1 MRWPTATQKSS
12 SFGLMGY
19 VPNEAQEVIHART
32 PTVLQI
38 VGAEGAGK
46 SHVTAAEITV
56 CVPWSKLIYIIGQ
69 MYENTH
75 KEFDYL
81 VENLLAL
88 KALDL
93 RKVSQPKQGEW
104 ELITRTGCKIT
115 TLSVMNGARKVIAR
129 GEEPDVFALT
139 EAGIIDSFSV
149 LFASVRRATRAAGR
163 VILSGT
169 LQDSFG
175 WYASLVDELTPTDN
189 AWQGQTYSLPAWTNT
204 ILYPGGRNDP
214 EIKRLESILPEDE
227 FSRTVAAERVPSR
240 ALIFPEFSYA
250 ANVRPCPFD
259 PSLPVHLWI
268 DPGYYPSAYAVIPVQ
283 FHGPEVWQI
292 DEVYLHHHYHKQV
305 INVCRGATRD
315 TPAKP
320 WWGNVA
326 RIVKDEASKQHHA
339 DESGAEIWH
348 NETGFTI
355 HSQYIG
361 VAAGIARH
369 RSFLSPT
376 PRLFHDP
383 KCKQTLNEYKLYKRR
398 TDRDGNPTSDEP
410 IDVDN
415 HAMKAIAY
423 GLVDRFGFV
432 DNRRPSLA
440 GMVAQGSA
448 KGWAA
453 K

>member
-1 MRWPTATQKSS
+1 MRWPNLSQKKI
-12 SFGLMGY
+12 SFNQMGY
-19 VPNEAQEVIHART
+19 TPNDAQMPIHERT

-46 SHVTAAEITV
+46 SHVTAAEITA

-93 RKVSQPKQGEW
+93 RKISQPKQGEW
-104 ELITRTGCKIT
+104 EMTTRTGCKII

-149 LFASVRRATRAAGR
+149 ILASVRRATRAAGR

-169 LQDSFG
+169 LQNNFG
-175 WYASLVDELTPTDN
+175 WYASLVDELAPLKN
-189 AWQGQTYSLPAWTNT
+189 AWRGLTYSLPAWTNT
-204 ILYPGGRNDP
+204 LIYPGGRNDP
-214 EIKRLESILPEDE
+214 EIKRLETILPHDE
-227 FSRTVAAERVPSR
+227 FARTVAAKRVPSR

-250 ANVRPCPFD
+250 ANVRSCPFD
-259 PSLPVHLWI
+259 SSLPVHLWI

-283 FHGPEVWQI
+283 FHGPEVWQFNEI
-292 DEVYLHHHYHKQV
+292 YLNHHYHSQV
-305 INVCRGATRD
+305 IKIAMG
-315 TPAKP
+315 KP
-320 WWGNVA
+320 WWPSVA
-326 RIVKDEASKQHHA
+326 RIAMDIAGKQHHS
-339 DESGAEIWH
+339 DESGEEIWA
-348 NETGFTI
+348 NETGFKVHTNPV
-355 HSQYIG
+355 G
-361 VAAGIARH
+361 VTAGIMRH

-410 IDVDN
+410 INANN
-415 HAMKAIAY
+415 HSLKAIAY

-432 DNRRPSLA
+432 DNPRPSLA
-440 GMVAQGSA
+440 GVLAQGSA

>member
-1 MRWPTATQKSS
+1 MRWPTMYQKAN
-12 SFGLMGY
+12 SFKLMGY
-19 VPNEAQEVIHART
+19 TPNGAQMPIHERT

-46 SHVTAAEITV
+46 SHVTAAEITA

-81 VENLLAL
+81 VENLLKLRAI
-88 KALDL
+88 DL
-93 RKVSQPKQGEW
+93 RKISQPKQGEW
-104 ELITRTGCKIT
+104 EMITRTGCRII

-129 GEEPDVFALT
+129 GEEPDVFVLT

-169 LQDSFG
+169 LQDNFG
-175 WYASLVDELTPTDN
+175 WYASLVDELAPLEN
-189 AWQGQTYSLPAWTNT
+189 AWRGLTYSLPAWTNT
-204 ILYPGGRNDP
+204 LIYPGGRNDP
-214 EIKRLESILPEDE
+214 EIKRLEAILPTDE
-227 FSRTVAAERVPSR
+227 FARTVAALRVPSR

-250 ANVRPCPFD
+250 ANVRTCPFD
-259 PSLPVHLWI
+259 PGLPVHLWI
-268 DPGYYPSAYAVIPVQ
+268 DPGYFPSAYAVIPVQ
-283 FHGPEVWQI
+283 FHGPEVWHI
-292 DEVYLHHHYHKQV
+292 DEVYLNHHYHKQV
-305 INVCRGATRD
+305 INVCRATD
-315 TPAKP
+315 DKGEFVNP
-320 WWGNVA
+320 WWPNVK
-326 RIVKDEASKQHHA
+326 RIAMDIAGKQHHS
-339 DESGAEIWH
+339 DESGEEIWA
-348 NETGFTI
+348 NETGFKI
-355 HSQYIG
+355 HTNPVGIT
-361 VAAGIARH
+361 AGIMRH

-383 KCKQTLNEYKLYKRR
+383 KCKQTLNEYKLYKRP

-410 IDVDN
+410 INKDN
-415 HAMKAIAY
+415 HALKAIAY
-423 GLVDRFGFV
+423 GLVDRFGFTASAS
-432 DNRRPSLA
+432 SLA
-440 GMVAQGSA
+440 GVLAQGSA